1 MPYTSE
7 EELGRRRFQLQKE
20 QAIEAA
26 VEKIRRAPEAEWA
39 SFSGTDYTRLRE
51 ILAEIWIGVDREKWQ
66 QYAFSTLT
74 KADIRELLLLG
85 GAAPG
90 RAIPRATM
98 EAMNAVISHAKNA
111 EKKA

>member
-1 MPYTSE
+1 MPSTSE

-26 VEKIRRAPEAEWA
+26 IEKIRRAPDAEWA

-74 KADIRELLLLG
+74 KADIRELLTLG
-85 GAAPG
+85 GTAPG

-98 EAMNAVISHAKNA
+98 EAMDAVISHAKNA
-111 EKKA
+111 GKKA

>member
-1 MPYTSE
+1 MPSTSE

-26 VEKIRRAPEAEWA
+26 IEKIRRAPDAEWA
-39 SFSGTDYTRLRE
+39 SFSGRDYTRLRE

-66 QYAFSTLT
+66 QYAFSTIT
-74 KADIRELLLLG
+74 KADIRELLTLG

-90 RAIPRATM
+90 RATPRATI
-98 EAMNAVISHAKNA
+98 EAMDAVISHAKNA
-111 EKKA
+111 GKKA

>member
-1 MPYTSE
+1 MPSTSE

-20 QAIEAA
+20 QAVEAA
-26 VEKIRRAPEAEWA
+26 VEKIRRAPDADWA
-39 SFSGTDYTRLRE
+39 SFSGKDYTRLRE

-74 KADIRELLLLG
+74 RQDIRDLLLLG

-90 RAIPRATM
+90 RAVPRATI
-98 EAMNAVISHAKNA
+98 EAMDGVISHAKNA
-111 EKKA
+111 GKKA